1 MADAGNA
8 DIGRAQWIALRRAG
22 LGSESFRNLIRHFGG
37 IAEAW
42 DAPDGEA
49 KRAGLR
55 TQYVRAFER
64 ARRTFDPEGETA
76 ALAEHGVRVITWE
89 DADYPDLLKEI
100 PSSPPVL
107 FARGSAG
114 PRFAQ
119 ALAVVG
125 TRDATPY
132 GREACEQ
139 LCGAAARAGV
149 VIVSGL
155 ARGIDAI
162 AHRAAL
168 EAGTPTVAVLGGGID
183 AIHPREN
190 AGLAERI
197 AANGCILTE
206 YPVGVKARP
215 QHFPR
220 RNRIISG
227 LAQATLV
234 VEAGTTSGALI
245 TARIAL
251 EEQDR
256 EVLAVPG
263 SIFSPRSA
271 GANKYI
277 RESGAKLVGSAED
290 LLEELNLLSVGAQPP
305 LAEAPPP
312 LAVVPRAVADIS
324 APAAPPPAPDTP
336 APVAPAAPTP
346 VAPAAPAP
354 VAPAAPAPVAP
365 VEPAAAAEP
374 ALADDNEGRVLRC
387 LEHGPLHVDE
397 VARLAELPIQA
408 VTGALLTLELR
419 GLVRQQEP
427 MTYRRAP

>member
-8 DIGRAQWIALRRAG
+8 DIGRARWIALRRAG
-22 LGSESFRNLIRHFGG
+22 LGSESFRNLIAHFGG

-89 DADYPDLLKEI
+89 DAEYPDLLKEI

-125 TRDATPY
+125 TRNATPY
-132 GREACEQ
+132 GRDACEQ

-149 VIVSGL
+149 AIVSGL

-183 AIHPREN
+183 AIYPREN

-197 AANGCILTE
+197 MANGCLLSE
-206 YPVGVKARP
+206 YPVGSKARP
-215 QHFPR
+215 DHFPR

-234 VEAGTTSGALI
+234 VEAGKTSGALI
-245 TARIAL
+245 TADHAL
-251 EEQDR
+251 EQNR

-263 SIFSPRSA
+263 DIFAPRSA
-271 GANKYI
+271 GVNRRI

-305 LAEAPPP
+305 LAEVPPP
-312 LAVVPRAVADIS
+312 LAVVPRAVAEVP
-324 APAAPPPAPDTP
+324 APAAPPPAPDIP

-354 VAPAAPAPVAP
+354 VAPA
-365 VEPAAAAEP
+365 EPAAAAEP

>member
-1 MADAGNA
+1 MADA
-8 DIGRAQWIALRRAG
+8 DVERARWIALRRAG
-22 LGSESFRNLIRHFGG
+22 LGSESFGSLIRHFGSL
-37 IAEAW
+37 AEAW

-49 KRAGLR
+49 RRAGLR

-64 ARRTFDPEGETA
+64 ARRTFDPERETA
-76 ALAEHGVRVITWE
+76 ALAEYDVRTITWE
-89 DADYPDLLKEI
+89 DEEYPDLLKEI

-132 GREACEQ
+132 GRDACEQ

-149 VIVSGL
+149 AIVSGL

-168 EAGTPTVAVLGGGID
+168 DTGTPTVAVLGGGID
-183 AIHPREN
+183 AIYPREN

-197 AANGCILTE
+197 MANGCLLSE
-206 YPVGVKARP
+206 YPVGSKARP
-215 QHFPR
+215 DHFPR

-234 VEAGTTSGALI
+234 VEAGKSSGALI
-245 TARIAL
+245 TADHAL
-251 EEQDR
+251 EQNR

-263 SIFSPRSA
+263 GIFSRSSE
-271 GANKYI
+271 GVNRRI
-277 RESGAKLVGSAED
+277 RDSGAKLVGSAED

-305 LAEAPPP
+305 LPEA
-312 LAVVPRAVADIS
+312 LS
-324 APAAPPPAPDTP
+324 EAAPPRPAADTP
-336 APVAPAAPTP
+336 APASR
-346 VAPAAPAP
+346 
-354 VAPAAPAPVAP
+354 
-365 VEPAAAAEP
+365 EPAAEP
-374 ALADDNEGRVLRC
+374 APRKASAEPAEPVAKAPEPALANDDEGRVLQC
-387 LEHGPLHVDE
+387 LERGPLHVDE

>member
-1 MADAGNA
+1 MADADHA
-8 DIGRAQWIALRRAG
+8 DIGRARWIALRRAG
-22 LGSESFRNLIRHFGG
+22 LGSESFRNLIAHFGG

-89 DADYPDLLKEI
+89 DAEYPDLLKEI

-132 GREACEQ
+132 GRDACEQ

-234 VEAGTTSGALI
+234 VEAGKSSGALI

-251 EEQDR
+251 DEQNR

-263 SIFSPRSA
+263 GIFSPRSE
-271 GANKYI
+271 GANQYI
-277 RESGAKLVGSAED
+277 RESGAKLVGSVED

-305 LAEAPPP
+305 LPETPPLAEAEAPQTV
-312 LAVVPRAVADIS
+312 AVEPV
-324 APAAPPPAPDTP
+324 PAAPSPAPDAPAPATP
-336 APVAPAAPTP
+336 AT
-346 VAPAAPAP
+346 PAAPAP
-354 VAPAAPAPVAP
+354 ATPEPAPTS
-365 VEPAAAAEP
+365 
-374 ALADDNEGRVLRC
+374 DDEGRVLRC

-408 VTGALLTLELR
+408 VTSAMMTLELR

>member
-1 MADAGNA
+1 MADA
-8 DIGRAQWIALRRAG
+8 DVERARWIALRRAG
-22 LGSESFRNLIRHFGG
+22 LGSESFRNLIAHFGG

-49 KRAGLR
+49 RRAGLR

-64 ARRTFDPEGETA
+64 ARRTFDPQREME
-76 ALAEHGVRVITWE
+76 ALAEHGVRVITW
-89 DADYPDLLKEI
+89 ADEAYPDLLEEI

-107 FARGSAG
+107 FARGSAE

-132 GREACEQ
+132 GRDACEQ

-149 VIVSGL
+149 AIVSGL

-168 EAGTPTVAVLGGGID
+168 DAGAPTAAVLGGGID
-183 AIHPREN
+183 AIYPREN
-190 AGLAERI
+190 LGLAERI
-197 AANGCILTE
+197 MANGCLLSE

-215 QHFPR
+215 DHFPR

-234 VEAGTTSGALI
+234 VEAGRSSGALL
-245 TARIAL
+245 TADHAL
-251 EEQDR
+251 EQNR

-263 SIFSPRSA
+263 GIFAKSSEGVNRR
-271 GANKYI
+271 I
-277 RESGAKLVGSAED
+277 RESGAKLVGSVED
-290 LLEELNLLSVGAQPP
+290 LLEELNLLSVGAQPSLP
-305 LAEAPPP
+305 SLPETPSPAPSAPP
-312 LAVVPRAVADIS
+312 ASAPREAVAR
-324 APAAPPPAPDTP
+324 PREAAPE
-336 APVAPAAPTP
+336 APVAPAAETP
-346 VAPAAPAP
+346 EPAP
-354 VAPAAPAPVAP
+354 P
-365 VEPAAAAEP
+365 
-374 ALADDNEGRVLRC
+374 DGDEGRVLRC
-387 LEHGPLHVDE
+387 LERGPLHVDE
-397 VARLAELPIQA
+397 VARMAELPIHV
-408 VTGALLTLELR
+408 VTRALLTLELG

>member
-1 MADAGNA
+1 MADADNA
-8 DIGRAQWIALRRAG
+8 DIGRAQWVALRRAG
-22 LGSESFRNLIRHFGG
+22 LGAKSFRNLIRHFGG

-89 DADYPDLLKEI
+89 DEEYPDLLKEI

-149 VIVSGL
+149 AIVSGL

-234 VEAGTTSGALI
+234 VEAGKTSGALI
-245 TARIAL
+245 TADHAL
-251 EEQDR
+251 EQNR

-263 SIFSPRSA
+263 SIFSRSSE

-305 LAEAPPP
+305 LAEPPSP
-312 LAVVPRAVADIS
+312 LAVVPQAVADVP
-324 APAAPPPAPDTP
+324 APAAPPPAAD
-336 APVAPAAPTP
+336 APS
-346 VAPAAPAP
+346 P

-374 ALADDNEGRVLRC
+374 VLADDNEGRVLRC

>member
-1 MADAGNA
+1 MADA
-8 DIGRAQWIALRRAG
+8 DVERARWIALRRAG
-22 LGSESFRNLIRHFGG
+22 LGSESFRNLIAHFGG

-64 ARRTFDPEGETA
+64 ARRTFDPRRELE
-76 ALAEHGVRVITWE
+76 ALAEHGVRTITW
-89 DADYPDLLKEI
+89 ADEAYPDLLEEI

-107 FARGSAG
+107 FARGSAE

-132 GREACEQ
+132 GRDACEQ

-149 VIVSGL
+149 AIVSGL

-168 EAGTPTVAVLGGGID
+168 DAGAPTAAVLGGGID
-183 AIHPREN
+183 AIYPREN
-190 AGLAERI
+190 LGLAERI
-197 AANGCILTE
+197 MANGCLLSE

-215 QHFPR
+215 DHFPR

-234 VEAGTTSGALI
+234 VEAGRSSGALL
-245 TARIAL
+245 TADHAL
-251 EEQDR
+251 EQNR

-263 SIFSPRSA
+263 GIFAQSSEGVNRR
-271 GANKYI
+271 I
-277 RESGAKLVGSAED
+277 RESGAKLVGSVED
-290 LLEELNLLSVGAQPP
+290 LLEELNLLNVGAQPSLP
-305 LAEAPPP
+305 SLPSLPET
-312 LAVVPRAVADIS
+312 
-324 APAAPPPAPDTP
+324 PPPAPPASVPREAAARPRDAASIPREP
-336 APVAPAAPTP
+336 APEAPVVATP
-346 VAPAAPAP
+346 EPAP
-354 VAPAAPAPVAP
+354 P
-365 VEPAAAAEP
+365 
-374 ALADDNEGRVLRC
+374 DGDEGRVLRC
-387 LEHGPLHVDE
+387 LERGPLHVDE
-397 VARLAELPIQA
+397 VARMAELPIHV
-408 VTGALLTLELR
+408 VTRALLTLELG

>member
-1 MADAGNA
+1 MADA
-8 DIGRAQWIALRRAG
+8 DVERARWIALRRAG
-22 LGSESFRNLIRHFGG
+22 LGSESFRNLIAHFGG

-64 ARRTFDPEGETA
+64 ARRTFDPRRELE
-76 ALAEHGVRVITWE
+76 ALAEHGVRVITW
-89 DADYPDLLKEI
+89 ADEAYPDLLEEI

-107 FARGSAG
+107 FARGSAE

-132 GREACEQ
+132 GRDACEQ

-149 VIVSGL
+149 AIVSGL

-168 EAGTPTVAVLGGGID
+168 DAGAPTAAVLGGGID
-183 AIHPREN
+183 AIYPREN
-190 AGLAERI
+190 LGLAERI
-197 AANGCILTE
+197 MANGCLLSE

-215 QHFPR
+215 DHFPR

-234 VEAGTTSGALI
+234 VEAGRSSGALL
-245 TARIAL
+245 TADHAL
-251 EEQDR
+251 EQNR

-263 SIFSPRSA
+263 GIFAQSSEGVNRR
-271 GANKYI
+271 I
-277 RESGAKLVGSAED
+277 RESGAKLVGSVED
-290 LLEELNLLSVGAQPP
+290 LLEELNLLSVGAQPSLP
-305 LAEAPPP
+305 SLPET
-312 LAVVPRAVADIS
+312 
-324 APAAPPPAPDTP
+324 PPPAPP
-336 APVAPAAPTP
+336 APSAPPASVPREVAPE
-346 VAPAAPAP
+346 
-354 VAPAAPAPVAP
+354 APVAP
-365 VEPAAAAEP
+365 VVATPEPAPPDGA
-374 ALADDNEGRVLRC
+374 EGRVLRC
-387 LEHGPLHVDE
+387 LERGPLHVDE
-397 VARLAELPIQA
+397 VARMAELPIHV
-408 VTGALLTLELR
+408 VTRALLTLELG

>member
-1 MADAGNA
+1 MADADHA
-8 DIGRAQWIALRRAG
+8 DIGRAQWVALRRAG

-89 DADYPDLLKEI
+89 DAEYPDLLKEI

-125 TRDATPY
+125 TRNATPY

-149 VIVSGL
+149 AIVSGL

-183 AIHPREN
+183 AIYPREN

-197 AANGCILTE
+197 MANGCS
-206 YPVGVKARP
+206 RW
-215 QHFPR
+215 R
-220 RNRIISG
+220 R
-227 LAQATLV
+227 
-234 VEAGTTSGALI
+234 
-245 TARIAL
+245 
-251 EEQDR
+251 
-256 EVLAVPG
+256 
-263 SIFSPRSA
+263 
-271 GANKYI
+271 
-277 RESGAKLVGSAED
+277 
-290 LLEELNLLSVGAQPP
+290 
-305 LAEAPPP
+305 
-312 LAVVPRAVADIS
+312 
-324 APAAPPPAPDTP
+324 
-336 APVAPAAPTP
+336 
-346 VAPAAPAP
+346 
-354 VAPAAPAPVAP
+354 
-365 VEPAAAAEP
+365 
-374 ALADDNEGRVLRC
+374 
-387 LEHGPLHVDE
+387 
-397 VARLAELPIQA
+397 
-408 VTGALLTLELR
+408 
-419 GLVRQQEP
+419 
-427 MTYRRAP
+427 

>member
-8 DIGRAQWIALRRAG
+8 DIGRARWIALRRAG
-22 LGSESFRNLIRHFGG
+22 LGSESFGSLIRHFGG

-49 KRAGLR
+49 RRAGLR

-89 DADYPDLLKEI
+89 DAEYPDLLKEI

-149 VIVSGL
+149 AIVSGL

-168 EAGTPTVAVLGGGID
+168 EAGAPTVAVLGGGID
-183 AIHPREN
+183 AIYPREN

-197 AANGCILTE
+197 MANGCLLSE
-206 YPVGVKARP
+206 YPVGSKARP
-215 QHFPR
+215 DHFPR

-234 VEAGTTSGALI
+234 VEAGKTSGALI
-245 TARIAL
+245 TADHAL
-251 EEQDR
+251 EQNR

-263 SIFSPRSA
+263 DIFAPRSA
-271 GANKYI
+271 GVNRRI

-305 LAEAPPP
+305 LAEPPPP
-312 LAVVPRAVADIS
+312 LAVVPQAVAEVP
-324 APAAPPPAPDTP
+324 APAAAPPAPDAP
-336 APVAPAAPTP
+336 APVAPTAS
-346 VAPAAPAP
+346 AP

>member
-1 MADAGNA
+1 MADA
-8 DIGRAQWIALRRAG
+8 DVERARWIALRRAG
-22 LGSESFRNLIRHFGG
+22 LGSESFRNLIAHFGG

-64 ARRTFDPEGETA
+64 ARRTFDPQRELE
-76 ALAEHGVRVITWE
+76 ALAEHGVRVITW
-89 DADYPDLLKEI
+89 ADEAYPDLLDEI

-107 FARGSAG
+107 FARGSAE

-132 GREACEQ
+132 GRDACEQ

-149 VIVSGL
+149 AIVSGL

-168 EAGTPTVAVLGGGID
+168 DAGAPTAAVLGGGID
-183 AIHPREN
+183 AIYPREN
-190 AGLAERI
+190 LGLAERI
-197 AANGCILTE
+197 MANGCLLSE

-215 QHFPR
+215 DHFPR

-234 VEAGTTSGALI
+234 VEAGRSSGALL
-245 TARIAL
+245 TADHAL
-251 EEQDR
+251 EQNR

-263 SIFSPRSA
+263 GIFAKSSEGVNRR
-271 GANKYI
+271 I
-277 RESGAKLVGSAED
+277 RESGAKLVGSVED
-290 LLEELNLLSVGAQPP
+290 LLEELNLLSVGAQPSLP
-305 LAEAPPP
+305 SLPETPSPAPP
-312 LAVVPRAVADIS
+312 ASIPRE
-324 APAAPPPAPDTP
+324 AAARPRDAASIPREP
-336 APVAPAAPTP
+336 APVAPAAT
-346 VAPAAPAP
+346 APESAPP
-354 VAPAAPAPVAP
+354 
-365 VEPAAAAEP
+365 
-374 ALADDNEGRVLRC
+374 DGDEGRVLRC
-387 LEHGPLHVDE
+387 LERGPLHVDE
-397 VARLAELPIQA
+397 VARMAELPIHV
-408 VTGALLTLELR
+408 VTRALLTLELG